1 MVVFESNNVCFTV
14 FLKITFFSTLETTYI
29 FYLLG
34 MLLVVVLII
43 FVFCYCWY
51 SKSEK
56 EHKEKF
62 QILFNKINDFELRKR
77 EQENVLSIS
86 ENNNRRR
93 DFPDDATFTITDK
106 RINDILEKLKK
117 LEQQK
122 YFLRRDC
129 TLHRVAKKL
138 KTNTAYL
145 SRIVN
150 NELGKSFSSYI
161 NELRIRYVISELKS
175 NSRLRAY
182 SISAIADEIGYKSPD
197 SFTKYFKEATGVSP
211 AVYIRKIET
220 TKQSLI

>member
-1 MVVFESNNVCFTV
+1 MVLFEINKVCFTTI
-14 FLKITFFSTLETTYI
+14 LKTTATFSTLEITYVI
-29 FYLLG
+29 CLLA
-34 MLLVVVLII
+34 MLWVILFII
-43 FVFCYCWY
+43 LVFCYRRYC
-51 SKSEK
+51 KNER
-56 EHKEKF
+56 EHKEKLL
-62 QILFNKINDFELRKR
+62 ILFNKINDFALRKR
-77 EQENVLSIS
+77 QQENELFIS
-86 ENNNRRR
+86 ENNNGRR
-93 DFPDDATFTITDK
+93 DFPDDATFTLTDE

-129 TLHRVAKKL
+129 TLHNAAKKL

-161 NELRIRYVISELKS
+161 NELRMSYIISELKS

-197 SFTKYFKEATGVSP
+197 SFSKYFKEATGISP
-211 AVYIRKIET
+211 AVYIRKIE
-220 TKQSLI
+220 KRNRM